1 MNNNDN
7 SRTPKSGEIIPDH
20 IVDPDFDPTW
30 SDDDDERGLAPA
42 MPAATIIILRD
53 GMGQL
58 PPDILMVRRA
68 AHMRFAAGAA
78 VFPGGRVDADDH
90 YLAEQWAA
98 DLPPADGAAR
108 VAAVRETLEET
119 GLAIGIDGLRGDV
132 AGVLGDMRAA
142 LLSEAPFSTL
152 LTAHG
157 LTLDLAALTPFAR
170 WRPNFRTERV
180 FDTRFYLARA
190 PKGEHAL
197 HVVESENSDLFWL
210 SAAAALSA
218 HHAGELHMIFPTRCN
233 IERLAEFADY
243 SAALESAARYAP
255 RRITP
260 FVETR
265 DGQSYLSI
273 RDDCGYPNTSVLVDR
288 TMRG

>member
-1 MNNNDN
+1 MNSNDN
-7 SRTPKSGEIIPDH
+7 SRAPKATEIIPDH
-20 IVDPDFDPTW
+20 IVDPNFDPTW

-53 GMGQL
+53 GVQQA

-90 YLAEQWAA
+90 ILAQKWGAQ
-98 DLPPADGAAR
+98 LPGADGAAR

-119 GLAIGIDGLRGDV
+119 GLAIGISGLRGDI

-142 LLSEAPFSTL
+142 LLAEAPFSEL
-152 LTAHG
+152 LGAHG
-157 LTLDLAALTPFAR
+157 LSLDLAALTPFAR

-180 FDTRFYLARA
+180 FDTRFFLARA
-190 PKGEHAL
+190 PDGDHAL
-197 HVVESENSDLFWL
+197 HVVESENTDLFWL
-210 SAAAALSA
+210 SAAGALAA
-218 HHAGELHMIFPTRCN
+218 HHAGDLHMIFPTRCN
-233 IERLAEFADY
+233 IERLAEYADY
-243 SAALESAARYAP
+243 AAAIESAAQFPP

-273 RDDCGYPNTSVLVDR
+273 RDDCGYPNTSVLIDR